1 VILEDPVGK
10 SRKKLSDEEKAEYLF
25 RLRHSTSHVMADAV
39 TRLFPK
45 ARVAIGP
52 STAEGFYYDF
62 DVPEPFSD
70 DDLERIEEKMKEII
84 AEQQPFVREEIHRE
98 EAIRLFSERNERF
111 KVELAKSI
119 PEGEPVTLYRHDD
132 FTDLC
137 KGPHVEHTGEIKA
150 FKLTGVA
157 GAYWRGDERNPMLQR
172 IYGTAF
178 PSDKELRVYLKSLEE
193 AKKRDHR
200 KLGKELDLFS
210 ISSDEIG
217 GGLILWHPKG
227 GRIRTVIEDFW
238 RREHFRAGYE
248 VVYTPHIA
256 RDTLWQRSGHLQF
269 YKDAMFSGMD
279 VDGQQYLAKPMNCP
293 YHIRIYG
300 SGLISYRDLPLRWA
314 ELGTV
319 YRYERGGTLH
329 GLFRVRGFTQDDAHL
344 FFTREQMPSELDR
357 VLSFSLFMLRSFG
370 FRDFEL
376 NFATRPPDK
385 FDGSLEV
392 WDDAERELRAALERS
407 GVPFVV
413 DEGGGAFYG
422 PKIDIKLTDS
432 LGREWQLSTI
442 QLDFVQPENFDL
454 TYVGQDNQRHRPVMI
469 HRALLGSLERFFGIL
484 IEHYGGKFPLWLAP
498 VQVMVLTVADRH
510 APFAQQ
516 VVQRLR
522 EAGLRAEA
530 DLRNEKLGF
539 KIREA
544 QLGKHPYMLIVGDDE
559 MASGSVAPRP
569 RDGKPKGAE
578 PLQAFVERV
587 QREAAFPTVES
598 VSAALEQEAAAAKQ

>member
-1 VILEDPVGK
+1 
-10 SRKKLSDEEKAEYLF
+10 
-25 RLRHSTSHVMADAV
+25 
-39 TRLFPK
+39 
-45 ARVAIGP
+45 
-52 STAEGFYYDF
+52 
-62 DVPEPFSD
+62 
-70 DDLERIEEKMKEII
+70 
-84 AEQQPFVREEIHRE
+84 
-98 EAIRLFSERNERF
+98 
-111 KVELAKSI
+111 
-119 PEGEPVTLYRHDD
+119 
-132 FTDLC
+132 
-137 KGPHVEHTGEIKA
+137 
-150 FKLTGVA
+150 
-157 GAYWRGDERNPMLQR
+157 
-172 IYGTAF
+172 
-178 PSDKELRVYLKSLEE
+178 
-193 AKKRDHR
+193 
-200 KLGKELDLFS
+200 
-210 ISSDEIG
+210 
-217 GGLILWHPKG
+217 
-227 GRIRTVIEDFW
+227 
-238 RREHFRAGYE
+238 
-248 VVYTPHIA
+248 
-256 RDTLWQRSGHLQF
+256 
-269 YKDAMFSGMD
+269 
-279 VDGQQYLAKPMNCP
+279 
-293 YHIRIYG
+293 
-300 SGLISYRDLPLRWA
+300 
-314 ELGTV
+314 
-319 YRYERGGTLH
+319 
-329 GLFRVRGFTQDDAHL
+329 
-344 FFTREQMPSELDR
+344 MPSELDR